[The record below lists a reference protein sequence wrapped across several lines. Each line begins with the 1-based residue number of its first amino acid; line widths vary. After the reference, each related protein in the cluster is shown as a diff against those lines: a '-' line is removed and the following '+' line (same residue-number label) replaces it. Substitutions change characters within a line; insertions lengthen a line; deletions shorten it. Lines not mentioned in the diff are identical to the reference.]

1 MKNKEKLVSVI
12 LNCHNGEQFLK
23 EALDSVINQTYK
35 NWELI
40 FWDNQSND
48 KSKSILQSFKN
59 KKFKY
64 FKSKKF
70 TSLYVARNLAIKKTK
85 GEFISFIDA
94 DDTWERDK
102 LEVQIK
108 YFTDKNVALVYGN
121 LWIKREPSKKKKLFI
136 NYKIQQGYIYQ
147 NLIQNYNIGILTTV
161 IRRKYLKKFN
171 KVFIEKY
178 NIIGDF
184 DFFLRLSKKY
194 KFKAIQKP
202 VATYRIHDK
211 NYSILNK
218 DLEAKELEVWLKK
231 NRRNLTDKEYK
242 HIRKK
247 ILQIKFVNLK
257 YKYSL
262 FETFIFFFSN
272 ISLLLNIKN
281 ILILFF
287 PNFVL
292 RKFIRFF

>member
-1 MKNKEKLVSVI
+1 M
-12 LNCHNGEQFLK
+12 
-23 EALDSVINQTYK
+23 
-35 NWELI
+35 
-40 FWDNQSND
+40 
-48 KSKSILQSFKN
+48 
-59 KKFKY
+59 
-64 FKSKKF
+64 
-70 TSLYVARNLAIKKTK
+70 
-85 GEFISFIDA
+85 
-94 DDTWERDK
+94 
-102 LEVQIK
+102 
-108 YFTDKNVALVYGN
+108 
-121 LWIKREPSKKKKLFI
+121 FI

>member
-94 DDTWERDK
+94 DDTWEPDK
-102 LEVQIK
+102 LEMQIK
-108 YFTDKNVALVYGN
+108 YFNDKNVALVYGN

-161 IRRKYLKKFN
+161 IRKKYLKKFN

-194 KFKAIQKP
+194 KFKAVQKP
-202 VATYRIHDK
+202 VATYRIHNK

-231 NRRNLTDKEYK
+231 NRRNLTVKEYK
-242 HIRKK
+242 HLRKK

-262 FETFIFFFSN
+262 FKTLVFFFSN
-272 ISLLLNIKN
+272 ISFLLNIKN
-281 ILILFF
+281 ILILFL
-287 PNFVL
+287 PNFIL